1 MYRAILPDGDIQ
13 CADYD
18 RLDEGVEIYT
28 ADDTLL
34 AFIPYAN
41 LIAITNENVE
51 REAERSYM

>member
-1 MYRAILPDGDIQ
+1 MYRAILPDGDIE

-18 RLDEGVEIYT
+18 QLEQGVEIYT
-28 ADDTLL
+28 EEGTLL

-41 LIAITNENVE
+41 LIAITNEEVE